1 MLQITKLEIVKRE
14 MENYKLD
21 MIKIYETRWQK
32 EEFSNEIVY
41 DGCNQDNGEKF
52 RSKAIKGK
60 YEIAIDERLA
70 SCNMVII
77 KRIQKQHR

>member
-41 DGCNQDNGEKF
+41 DGCNQGNGENLEA
-52 RSKAIKGK
+52 SQLKGNT
-60 YEIAIDERLA
+60 R
-70 SCNMVII
+70 
-77 KRIQKQHR
+77 